1 MPLFRRAREP
11 GGKSD
16 PDRWVVVGLGNPGS
30 RYENTRHNVGVHV
43 LQELLERA
51 GARTK
56 SHKSGCLVAETR
68 LAGESVVLA
77 RPTSYMNESGRPV
90 SALVRYFK
98 IAVERLVVV
107 HDEID
112 IPFGEVRVKVGG
124 GTAGHNGLNSIVP
137 HLGKDFVRVRVGVG
151 RPRGRREAADHVL
164 AEFTSGERKELPFMV
179 DRAADAVEAV
189 LERGTER
196 AMNEVN
202 TRSAD

>member
-1 MPLFRRAREP
+1 MSLFRRRREP
-11 GGKSD
+11 GGESD
-16 PDRWVVVGLGNPGS
+16 SGRLAVVGLGNPGP

-51 GARTK
+51 GSRTK

-90 SALVRYFK
+90 ASLVRYYK
-98 IAVERLVVV
+98 IPTERLVVV

-112 IPFGEVRVKVGG
+112 IPFGEVRVKLGG

-151 RPRGRREAADHVL
+151 RPRGRRQAADHVL
-164 AEFTSGERKELPFMV
+164 AEFTSAERRELPFVV

-189 LERGTER
+189 IEHGIER
-196 AMNEVN
+196 AMNEIN
-202 TRSAD
+202 TRTG